1 MAFKRWSRAKSRTAP
16 TKSWDENEMK
26 IVGWCLNKKIEI
38 SIMPDWKSELNN
50 WQIDI
55 KINKKIFTDPNR
67 YEDDTVLDKVYEYYK
82 YYYNK
87 YKLNTNQNG

>member
-16 TKSWDENEMK
+16 TRSWDENEMK
-26 IVGWCLNKKIEI
+26 IVGWCLNKNIGI

-50 WQIDI
+50 WQVDI

-67 YEDDTVLDKVYEYYK
+67 YEDDQVLDKVYEYYK
-82 YYYNK
+82 YYYEK
-87 YKLNTNQNG
+87 YI